1 VRVFFVACKEARE
14 MDVMSGHKHDFR
26 SENDLKD
33 NLYW

>member
-1 VRVFFVACKEARE
+1 LLPVKRRE
-14 MDVMSGHKHDFR
+14 MDVMSGPKHDFR